1 MSPTLYYAVQFQQDV
16 IAIIPWF
23 LYYMYYLS
31 TCIKDLF
38 KSFQNFFVFFCDAVK
53 KDQIFPSK
61 VCHFQYDHKLLFS
74 REWGTLEVAKR

>member
-1 MSPTLYYAVQFQQDV
+1 MSPTLYYAVQFPQDV

-38 KSFQNFFVFFCDAVK
+38 KSFQKKNFFYDAVK
-53 KDQIFPSK
+53 NDQIFPSK
-61 VCHFQYDHKLLFS
+61 DCHFQYDHRLLFS
-74 REWGTLEVAKR
+74 KEWGTLEDAKR